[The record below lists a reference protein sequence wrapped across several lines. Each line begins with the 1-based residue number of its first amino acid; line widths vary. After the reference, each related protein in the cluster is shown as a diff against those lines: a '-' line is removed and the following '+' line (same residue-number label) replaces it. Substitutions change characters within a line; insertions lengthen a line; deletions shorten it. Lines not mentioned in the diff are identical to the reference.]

1 MNWLGWPLQRVL
13 ILFVGVAFL
22 LIFVQVTLFHYRQNF
37 RHWSMWIPVLATPVF
52 GVLSMYLAVYNVL
65 WLRYVLTLLFII
77 GVAAGGFGS
86 YMHVR
91 GVGERVGGY
100 ELRNFMTGPPL
111 ALPVLV
117 SAMSILGLIALF
129 WG

>member
-1 MNWLGWPLQRVL
+1 MNWIGWPLDRILV
-13 ILFVGVAFL
+13 LFVGAAFL

-52 GVLSMYLAVYNVL
+52 GVLSLYLAFYNVA
-65 WLRYVLTLLFII
+65 WLRFLLLVLFTV
-77 GVAAGGFGS
+77 GVAAGAFGS

-111 ALPVLV
+111 TLPALI
-117 SAMSILGLIALF
+117 SAMSILGLIALV